1 MGTSFKNLRRI
12 RLGKLKIVR
21 RRLLQRYEHQPFIS
35 LLAGLY
41 SCRWKRYQ
49 RQRAEPG
56 QCCCVRKEA
65 LFFVLLIGAFCLSLV
80 FLYFWGEAKNDY
92 NDFDW
97 YTYRSLG
104 YWFLWSILILVVVA
118 VLFTYIGILV
128 VLGVC
133 LLSEGQQLYLHWS
146 HKVGTL
152 VILLFFIAALG
163 VLSNL
168 WGEEWVTVRLSFQVT
183 APYLHIG
190 AVAAMTLLSWPV
202 MLYFVRMENK
212 LFQAII
218 LGPYLALLLVLYF
231 IPLGMYSP
239 CIREEGT
246 LGAKPLLIG
255 HRGLP
260 TMAPENTKMSFEK
273 TIEYD
278 GDGLETDVTMSFDGV
293 PFLMHDSTLKRTTNV
308 QEVFPNLTNIN
319 AAMFTWDMLETLNA
333 GKWFTQKPPFS
344 YMGSMSDEDQ
354 QTAANQSIFKLS
366 DLLRLAQRGNKTV
379 LFDLYRPP
387 VEHPYRD
394 SWINRT
400 LEVILNETNID
411 PKLIFWLPNEQR
423 TYVESVAP
431 GFQQTLGFKAN
442 VDDLVA
448 YHIVKL
454 NLPYSEMSQRD
465 IRMYAAANITT
476 NLYVVSEPWLFS
488 LAWCSGAHSVTTNSV
503 YTLKK
508 MQKPMFLLTP
518 AQYNLMWILTDIV
531 SALLIANIFVLHWWR
546 ERGFSCCPESNE
558 VPDNGFYDTFKT
570 ELDMSVSEDS
580 YGKSIPTT
588 PNPRSNAEHMGSA
601 EIA

>member
-1 MGTSFKNLRRI
+1 MGTSLKNLRRI

-21 RRLLQRYEHQPFIS
+21 RRLLQHYEHQPFIS

-49 RQRAEPG
+49 RQKAEPG
-56 QCCCVRKEA
+56 QCCCVRTEG

-104 YWFLWSILILVVVA
+104 YWFLWSVLILVVVA

-128 VLGVC
+128 VLAVC

-152 VILLFFIAALG
+152 VVLLLFIIALA

-168 WGEEWVTVRLSFQVT
+168 WGEEWATVRLSFQVT

-190 AVAAMTLLSWPV
+190 SLAAMTLLSWPV
-202 MLYFVRMENK
+202 ILYFVRMSTK
-212 LFQAII
+212 VTQVVII
-218 LGPYLALLLVLYF
+218 GPYLALLLVLYF

-246 LGAKPLLIG
+246 LGVKPLLIG

-260 TMAPENTKMSFEK
+260 TLAPENTKMSFEK
-273 TIEYD
+273 TIEYG

-308 QEVFPNLTNIN
+308 QEIFPNLTNAN
-319 AAMFTWDMLETLNA
+319 AAMLTWDILESLNA

-344 YMGSMSDEDQ
+344 SMDSLSDQDKQ
-354 QTAANQSIFKLS
+354 LARNQSVYKLS
-366 DLLRLAQRGNKTV
+366 DLLRLANRANKTV
-379 LFDLYRPP
+379 IFDLYRPP
-387 VEHPYRD
+387 KDHPYRD

-400 LEVILNETNID
+400 LEVILNETTID
-411 PKLIFWLPNEQR
+411 PKLVLWLANDMRFFVQ
-423 TYVESVAP
+423 SVAP
-431 GFQQTLGFKAN
+431 GFQQTLGFKAT
-442 VDDLVA
+442 VEELVSN
-448 YHIVKL
+448 HIVKL
-454 NLPYSEMSQRD
+454 NLPYSQMSQQD

-488 LAWCSGAHSVTTNSV
+488 LAWCSGAYSVTTNSV
-503 YTLKK
+503 NTLKK
-508 MQKPMFLLTP
+508 MDRPMFLLTP
-518 AQYNLMWILTDIV
+518 AQYSLMWILTDIV
-531 SALLIANIFVLHWWR
+531 SAVLIANIFLLHWWR

-558 VPDNGFYDTFKT
+558 IPDSGFYDTFKT

-580 YGKSIPTT
+580 YVRSIPTT
-588 PNPRSNAEHMGSA
+588 PNARSNTDNMGSA